1 MNQHEYSDLE
11 IIEYELDITGKS
23 AERLLYNFRKKMNKT
38 GISLMECIADYK
50 QDKIENDR
58 RERFRNGFNKTT
70 RIIYKTILF
79 LVVSFVIY
87 LSTDISVISL
97 FEGQGLIIVGVIL
110 FGAIVGAIVGSFW
123 ESEHN
128 IFING
133 FMGIMGS
140 LLGYLFTIQAFT
152 EEDRNF
158 WYYLFSILIATTILL
173 FVFNLIVSFGGLLLT
188 CIIALGFGLS
198 NTQLLGNIFS
208 ETPTLVSVLVTSV
221 LFAIIHQKLSRNN
234 FSRFV
239 YLLLVSLIGGIF
251 GVIYFKDKLIKI
263 SEPNWLNTAICSIIG
278 SILVVLFAEFVDRQ
292 AENAD

>member
-11 IIEYELDITGKS
+11 IIEYELNITGKS

-38 GISLMECIADYK
+38 GMSLMECIADYK
-50 QDKIENDR
+50 QDKIDDDR
-58 RERFRNGFNKTT
+58 RRRFRKGFSKTT
-70 RIIYKTILF
+70 RFIYKTILF
-79 LVVSFVIY
+79 LVVTLVIY

-97 FEGQGLIIVGVIL
+97 LEGQGLIIVGVIL

-221 LFAIIHQKLSRNN
+221 LFAIIHQKLIRNN

-251 GVIYFKDKLIKI
+251 GVIYFKDKLINI
-263 SEPNWLNTAICSIIG
+263 SEANWLNAAACSIIG

-292 AENAD
+292 AENVD

>member
-1 MNQHEYSDLE
+1 MNQHEYTDLE

-23 AERLLYNFRKKMNKT
+23 AERLLYSFRKKMNKKGMT
-38 GISLMECIADYK
+38 LMECIEDYK
-50 QDKIENDR
+50 RDKDDDDR

-70 RIIYKTILF
+70 RFIYKIILF
-79 LVVSFVIY
+79 LVVTLVIY

-97 FEGQGLIIVGVIL
+97 LEGQGLIIVGVIL

-123 ESEHN
+123 ESEHS

-152 EEDRNF
+152 EEERNF
-158 WYYLFSILIATTILL
+158 WHYVFGILIATSILL
-173 FVFNLIVSFGGLLLT
+173 LVFNLIVSFGGLLLT

-198 NTQLLGNIFS
+198 NTQLMGNIFS
-208 ETPTLVSVLVTSV
+208 DSPTLVSVLVTSV
-221 LFAIIHQKLSRNN
+221 SFAIIHQKLSRNN

-239 YLLLVSLIGGIF
+239 YLLLVCIIGGIF
-251 GVIYFKDKLIKI
+251 GVIYFKEKLTNIT
-263 SEPNWLNTAICSIIG
+263 EPSWLNTAVCSIIG

-292 AENAD
+292 AENVD